1 MHLRSTH
8 RIAVIALLVAAV
20 VGLPAS
26 AQGQSAG
33 NAVTDWNAIAVSTLV
48 GLPGPAGGAPPASQ
62 INVAMVQGAVYD
74 AVNAT
79 APKYHRP
86 YLLNRRFEATASK
99 EAAVATAA
107 YTVLSNIVSTAPASI
122 PFPSKESVLQSLASQ
137 HASSLGAI
145 PDSPSKA
152 QGVAAGKAA
161 AEAMIAAR
169 EGDGRFG
176 PSQWVPNSAP
186 GHWQPLI
193 DPATGQRI
201 LDPTPWVGLVKPFLM
216 QSSSQFRSKGPLALD
231 SAAYAAELNEVKAL
245 GSATSAVR
253 TPTQTYIA
261 RWWQSNPVASWNAV
275 ARDLIA
281 RKNLDVVDSARLL
294 AMQNLSAADASINCW
309 NDKYHWDFW
318 RPWNAIARAAEDGN
332 PATAP
337 DPTWTAL
344 ITAPYPS
351 HTSGHNCLDAAH
363 VSVLRMFFGDVPE
376 GGYQITSVSPFMA
389 PGDAPTRTFSSFS
402 QVLAEL
408 IEARIWAGLH
418 YRNADVQGQLLGRSV
433 AEYAAANYFTATPLP
448 ATPPPATPPTAG
460 PPTQLPRTPTQLP
473 RTGTPPLAPL
483 LPIALGLTAA
493 GLLLRRPPR

>member
-1 MHLRSTH
+1 MLRQLVSSTT
-8 RIAVIALLVAAV
+8 RLAVAALVFAAV
-20 VGLPAS
+20 VGRPAT

-62 INVAMVQGAVYD
+62 INVGMVQGAVYD

-79 APKYHRP
+79 APRYHRP
-86 YLLNRRFEATASK
+86 YLLDRRFEATASQ

-107 YTVLSNIVSTAPASI
+107 YTVLANIVSTVPASI
-122 PFPSKESVLQSLASQ
+122 PFPSKESVLQALAA
-137 HASSLGAI
+137 HYASALGAI

-152 QGVAAGKAA
+152 QGVAAGRAA
-161 AEAMIAAR
+161 AAAMIAAR

-176 PSQWVPNSAP
+176 PSQWVPNAAP
-186 GHWQPLI
+186 GHWQPLV
-193 DPATGQRI
+193 DPATGQPL
-201 LDPTPWVGLVKPFLM
+201 LDPTPWAGLVKPFLM
-216 QSSSQFRSKGPLALD
+216 QSSSQFRSQGPLALD
-231 SAAYAAELNEVKAL
+231 SAAYAAEFNEVKAL
-245 GSATSAVR
+245 GSTTSEVR
-253 TPTQTYIA
+253 TSTQTYIA

-281 RKNLDVVDSARLL
+281 RRNLDVVDSARLL
-294 AMQNLSAADASINCW
+294 AMQNLSTADASINCW
-309 NDKYHWDFW
+309 NEKYYWDFW

-332 PATAP
+332 PATEP

-344 ITAPYPS
+344 ITAPYPD
-351 HTSGHNCLDAAH
+351 HTSGHLCLDGAGI
-363 VSVLRMFFGDVPE
+363 SVLRMFFGDAPE
-376 GGYQITSVSPFMA
+376 GGYQITSVSTFLV

-418 YRNADVQGQLLGRSV
+418 VRTAYVQGELLGRSV
-433 AEYAAANYFTATPLP
+433 AEYAAANYFTA
-448 ATPPPATPPTAG
+448 AAPPAA
-460 PPTQLPRTPTQLP
+460 QAPTQLP